1 MSGLLLKAGLR
12 HYRHHP
18 WQAALALIGIVM
30 GVAVVIAVDIA
41 NQAARSSFERSAEQ
55 VRGTATHRI
64 VGAGD
69 RVPDALYRQLFVE
82 ADMPPMAPVI
92 QARIRA
98 ADDTVMRLLGLD
110 VFAEAAFR
118 PLLGAV
124 VEGQGALGDW
134 LADPAAVVLDRSAA
148 DHLGLAS
155 VGDALVVRFEGR
167 PHELRVFAIGENA
180 SLASRDLLVVDLA
193 TAQALTGMGGQI
205 SYIDLALEEGT
216 AAAFATRLPPGV
228 ELVAIDEQTAGV
240 VGLSRSFE
248 LNLTAMGLLA
258 LLVGLFLI
266 YNAMSFAVVQRRRLL
281 GRLRAI
287 GVTREQIRTTI
298 LAEAAVLGLA
308 GTLLGILAGWLLG
321 DLLTRIVAATI
332 SDLYYEVTIAALP
345 FDLLSAAKGALLGL
359 AGTLVASALPAF
371 QAART
376 PPLTTLSRAALEE
389 ATRRLLP
396 QLTLFGLVLATVG
409 LVAAFHLPGGLLAGF
424 AGLFLFLVGAA
435 LMTPSA
441 LHLVHRLALML
452 PLRGVARMAARDL
465 DRHLSRLGTA
475 VAALMIAL
483 SASVG
488 IAVMVESMR
497 DAVSTW
503 LDDLLTA
510 DLYVSAE
517 AFDQGAPL
525 PDAVSR
531 GLPRLAGVTAFSSYR
546 DNRVLIGDRP
556 VTLVAVELAPR
567 SRQGFA
573 FLSQAGEGAWSGFD
587 AGGILI
593 SEPLAHRL
601 AITAGMPL
609 SLPGPGGPLTL
620 PIAGVFRDYA
630 TENGRIFMPRARYVE
645 HWQDDTIDTLALFA
659 DISPAE
665 LQDRIQAAYADSHAL
680 AFTAAREIYD
690 LSMRIFDETFRITEV
705 LRVLALLVAFVGIF
719 SALMAVQLERRKEY
733 AVLRAIGW
741 TPAQIAR
748 LILLTTLLFGLVAG
762 LTALPVGMVMAW
774 VLTDAIQLR
783 AFGWSMPFTV
793 QAAPLLWILAL
804 GTFAA
809 VLAGIYPAYRAART
823 DPAPQLRED

>member
-1 MSGLLLKAGLR
+1 MKALLLKAGLR

-18 WQAALALIGIVM
+18 WQAVLALIGIVM

-41 NQAARSSFERSAEQ
+41 NQAARTSFERSAEQ
-55 VRGTATHRI
+55 VRGAATHRI

-69 RVPDALYRQLFVE
+69 RVPDTLYRELHLDP
-82 ADMPPMAPVI
+82 AMPPMAPVI
-92 QARIRA
+92 QVRVRTGEG
-98 ADDTVMRLLGLD
+98 TVLRLLGLD
-110 VFAEAAFR
+110 IFAEAAFR
-118 PLLGAV
+118 PVLGAV

-134 LADPAAVVLDRSAA
+134 LADPGAVVMDRAAA
-148 DHLGLAS
+148 DHLGIAAA
-155 VGDALVVRFEGR
+155 GEKFEVRFEGR
-167 PHELRVFAIGENA
+167 PRELRVFAIADGT
-180 SLASRDLLVVDLA
+180 SLAGRDLLIVDVA
-193 TAQALTGMGGQI
+193 TAQGLTGMAGQL
-205 SYIDLALEEGT
+205 SYIDLALASGE
-216 AAAFATRLPPGV
+216 AAAVAARLPPGT

-240 VGLSRSFE
+240 VALSRSFE

-258 LLVGLFLI
+258 LLVGVFLI

-287 GVTREQIRTTI
+287 GVTRGQVRATI
-298 LAEAAVLGLA
+298 LAEAVVLGIA
-308 GTLLGILAGWLLG
+308 GTVLGIVAGWLLG
-321 DLLTRIVAATI
+321 DVLTRIVAATI
-332 SDLYYEVTIAALP
+332 SGLYYEVTIGTLP
-345 FDLLSAAKGALLGL
+345 FDPLSAAKGVALGL
-359 AGTLVASALPAF
+359 AGTLAASALPAF
-371 QAART
+371 QAAAT
-376 PPLTTLSRAALEE
+376 PPLTTLSRAALEQ

-396 QLTLFGLVLATVG
+396 RLTLLGLTLAVIG
-409 LVAAFHLPGGLLAGF
+409 LLAAFHLPGGLLPGF
-424 AGLFLFLVGAA
+424 TGLFLFLVGSA

-441 LHLVHRLALML
+441 LHLVHRVALML
-452 PLRGVARMAARDL
+452 PLRGVVRMAARDL

-510 DLYVSAE
+510 DLYVAAE

-525 PDAVSR
+525 PEEVSR
-531 GLPRLAGVTAFSSYR
+531 GLPRLPGVTAFSSYR
-546 DNRVLIGDRP
+546 DNTVPLANRP
-556 VTLVAVELAPR
+556 VALVAVELAPA

-573 FLSQAGEGAWSGFD
+573 FLSQAAVGAWPAFD
-587 AGGILI
+587 DGGILV

-601 AITAGMPL
+601 AIAPGAAL
-609 SLPGPGGPLTL
+609 SLPSPRGPLL
-620 PIAGVFRDYA
+620 VPVAGVFRDYA
-630 TENGRIFMPRARYVE
+630 TENGRIFLPRTLYLS
-645 HWQDDTIDTLALFA
+645 HWQDDTIDTLALFS
-659 DISPAE
+659 DLPPAE
-665 LQDRIQAAYADSHAL
+665 LQDRIQAAYADDHAL

-705 LRVLALLVAFVGIF
+705 LRMLALLVAFVGIF

-741 TPAQIAR
+741 TPAQIAQ
-748 LILLTTLLFGLVAG
+748 LILFATLLFGLVAG
-762 LTALPVGMVMAW
+762 LSALPVGMVMAW

-793 QAAPLLWILAL
+793 QAGPLLGVLLL
-804 GTFAA
+804 GTLAA
-809 VLAGIYPAYRAART
+809 VLAGAYPAYRAART